1 VNPSP
6 WNRLVVQSIDGFRQ
20 AVQGAGL
27 DAVQLSR
34 GPMEGRLAFGACGGV
49 AYSSGLVAGQMTL
62 RGPLSETMVTLG
74 VGVNIGPGSRHWLNE
89 VETGGIGVFLPG
101 DEHDALY
108 TSGSIY
114 ACATLSFDEIED
126 IAAGLGLV
134 LDARLLGG
142 TGISSRPL
150 SKRPLASLRNAFR
163 QLHAGERRGSESSSA
178 IGRYMLES
186 IISALAR
193 EPRPMAGRA
202 NVHSH
207 GRIVARA
214 QDYIAQNLEHPLSI
228 GAISR
233 AAFASPSTLYRA
245 FHEVLAETP
254 QSFVRKLRLN
264 RIRHDLATETEA
276 LCTVTL
282 IANRWGIG
290 ELGRLA
296 GWYREL
302 FDELPSQTRRR
313 RLQALR
319 PTPAEMTI
327 SA

>member
-1 VNPSP
+1 
-6 WNRLVVQSIDGFRQ
+6 
-20 AVQGAGL
+20 
-27 DAVQLSR
+27 
-34 GPMEGRLAFGACGGV
+34 MEGRLAFGECGGV
-49 AYSSGLVAGQMTL
+49 TYSSGLVGGQMTL

-101 DEHDALY
+101 DEHEALY

-114 ACATLSFDEIED
+114 ACATLTLDQLED
-126 IAAGLGLV
+126 IAAGMGLV

-142 TGISSRPL
+142 SGISSRPL

-163 QLHAGERRGSESSSA
+163 QLHAGERQGRENSSA

-186 IISALAR
+186 IISVLAR
-193 EPRPMAGRA
+193 EPRPVASRA
-202 NVHSH
+202 KVNAHA
-207 GRIVARA
+207 RIVARA
-214 QDYIAQNLEHPLSI
+214 QEYIAQNLEHPLSI
-228 GAISR
+228 GEMSR

-264 RIRHDLATETEA
+264 RIRHDLATENEA

-302 FDELPSQTRRR
+302 FDELPSQTRTR

-319 PTPAEMTI
+319 PPSAEMTI